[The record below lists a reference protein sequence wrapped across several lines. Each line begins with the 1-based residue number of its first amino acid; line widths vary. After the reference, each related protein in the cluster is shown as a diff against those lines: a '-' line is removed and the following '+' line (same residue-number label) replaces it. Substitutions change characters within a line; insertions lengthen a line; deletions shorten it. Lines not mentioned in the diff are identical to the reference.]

1 MGQRYFKSRTE
12 AGQLAL
18 NSFGQFS
25 GKNNTIIALDTDS
38 LIIGAQLSQY
48 LQSPL
53 QLYLSNEIEVPG
65 GLKIGGVN
73 TEGGFS
79 YNSSMAESETDYVYQ
94 EFHGYIEESKRTN
107 LSQLNRELGD
117 KTVIRRDLIRNR
129 NIIFVADAMTDTIML
144 DSALEYIKSV
154 AYKSVAMCAPVVSST
169 VVSPLKQ
176 RTDYI
181 YYSSTID
188 FFYGKDHY
196 FEDNKVFERDEG
208 ISLVHNYLKLWPS
221 VA

>member
-1 MGQRYFKSRTE
+1 MGQRYFKSREE

-18 NSFGQFS
+18 TSFSQYI
-25 GKNNTIIALDTDS
+25 GKPTAILALNTDS

-53 QLYLSNEIEVPG
+53 QLYLSNDIEVPG

-73 TEGGFS
+73 AEGGFS
-79 YNSSMAESETDYVYQ
+79 YNSTMAESETDYIYQ
-94 EFHGYIEESKRTN
+94 EFHGYIEEAKRTN
-107 LSQLNRELGD
+107 LSQINRELGD
-117 KTVIRRDLIRNR
+117 KTVLRRDLIRGR
-129 NIIFVADAMTDTIML
+129 HIIFVADALESTVML
-144 DSALEYIKSV
+144 DSALEYVKST
-154 AYKSVAMCAPVVSST
+154 AYESIAICSPIVTNS

-176 RTDYI
+176 RCDYV
-181 YYSSTID
+181 YYSSTVD

-208 ISLVHNYLKLWPS
+208 ISLVHSYLRLWP
-221 VA
+221 ATA